1 MPPTVPEGAERV
13 RICLH
18 AGNTVEEVDGLVR
31 VVGMWAGEWERSRAG
46 GVVEER
52 ARL

>member
-1 MPPTVPEGAERV
+1 MPEGAERV

-18 AGNTVEEVDGLVR
+18 AGNTVEDNNGLVR
-31 VVGMWAGEWERSRAG
+31 VVGMWAREWEQPRAG
-46 GVVEER
+46 VAIEER